1 METENA
7 YFLIDSILLLIS
19 KLLTHKLSI
28 NIEKKKPPFLCSV
41 TLAMKC
47 ITLCLP
53 VVFVCE
59 TGDEKKRLA
68 MEVSISSIEGSKNK
82 NKGREKNFENQLVI
96 LLRHQKTNNHPPL
109 NLH

>member
-53 VVFVCE
+53 VVFVCYIE
-59 TGDEKKRLA
+59 TGDEIKRLA

-82 NKGREKNFENQLVI
+82 NEG
-96 LLRHQKTNNHPPL
+96 
-109 NLH
+109 